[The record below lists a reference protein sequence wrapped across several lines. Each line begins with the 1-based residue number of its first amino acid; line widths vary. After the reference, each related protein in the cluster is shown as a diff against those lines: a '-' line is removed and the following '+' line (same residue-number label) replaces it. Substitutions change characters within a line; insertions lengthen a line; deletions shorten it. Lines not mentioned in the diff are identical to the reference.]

1 MPIPKLV
8 IASANPDKVAE
19 ITIVLEGLA
28 VLIPRPEGMPDV
40 IEDGD
45 DLEDNARLKAVAVC
59 EFTGKPSVADDTG
72 LEIDAL
78 DGAPGVHSAR
88 FAGTDATYQQNVE
101 KVLTDLDGF
110 QTGQRTARFKTVAIV
125 RYPDGRELIANG
137 TVEGHI
143 AQSPSGEGGFG
154 YDPIFVPAE
163 GDGTTFAQM
172 GEEKHR
178 FSHRGRAFRNL
189 GYMLGSN
196 EKISY

>member
-19 ITIVLEGLA
+19 IAIVLEGLA

-59 EFTGKPSVADDTG
+59 EFAGKPSVADDTG

-88 FAGTDATYQQNVE
+88 FAGADATYQQNVE

-110 QTGQRTARFKTVAIV
+110 QMGQRTARFKTVAIV

-143 AQSPSGEGGFG
+143 AQNPSGEEGFG
-154 YDPIFVPAE
+154 YDPIFVPVE
-163 GDGTTFAQM
+163 GDGSTFAQM

-189 GYMLGSN
+189 GYILGEN
-196 EKISY
+196 

>member
-19 ITIVLEGLA
+19 IAIVLEGLA

-59 EFTGKPSVADDTG
+59 EFAGKPSVADDTG
-72 LEIDAL
+72 LEIDSL
-78 DGAPGVHSAR
+78 NGAPGVYSAR
-88 FAGTDATYQQNVE
+88 FAGADATYQQNVE
-101 KVLTDLDGF
+101 KVLTDLDGV
-110 QTGQRTARFKTVAIV
+110 QMGQRTARFKTVAIV
-125 RYPDGRELIANG
+125 RYPDGRELVANG

-143 AQSPSGEGGFG
+143 AQNPSGEEGFG
-154 YDPIFVPAE
+154 YDPIFVPVE
-163 GDGTTFAQM
+163 GDGSTFAQM

-189 GYMLGSN
+189 GYMLGEN
-196 EKISY
+196 

>member
-59 EFTGKPSVADDTG
+59 EFAGKPSVADDTG

-88 FAGTDATYQQNVE
+88 FAGDGATYQQNVE
-101 KVLTDLDGF
+101 KVLTDLDGV
-110 QTGQRTARFKTVAIV
+110 QMGQRTARFKTVAIV

-143 AQSPSGEGGFG
+143 AQNPSGEEGFG
-154 YDPIFVPAE
+154 YDPIFVPVE
-163 GDGTTFAQM
+163 GDGSTFAQM

-189 GYMLGSN
+189 GYILGEN
-196 EKISY
+196 

>member
-19 ITIVLEGLA
+19 IAIVLEGLA

-59 EFTGKPSVADDTG
+59 EFAGKPSVADDTG

-78 DGAPGVHSAR
+78 DGAPGVYSAR
-88 FAGTDATYQQNVE
+88 FAGADATYQQNVE
-101 KVLTDLDGF
+101 KVLTDLDGI
-110 QTGQRTARFKTVAIV
+110 QMGQRTARFKTVAIV

-143 AQSPSGEGGFG
+143 AQKPSGEEGFG
-154 YDPIFVPAE
+154 YDPIFVPVE
-163 GDGTTFAQM
+163 GDGSTFAQM
-172 GEEKHR
+172 GKEKHG

-189 GYMLGSN
+189 GYMLGEN
-196 EKISY
+196 

>member
-19 ITIVLEGLA
+19 IAIVLEGLA

-59 EFTGKPSVADDTG
+59 EFAGKPSVADDTG

-88 FAGTDATYQQNVE
+88 FAGDDATYQQNVE
-101 KVLTDLDGF
+101 KVLTDLDGV
-110 QTGQRTARFKTVAIV
+110 QMGQRTARFKTVAIV

-143 AQSPSGEGGFG
+143 AQKPSGEEGFG
-154 YDPIFVPAE
+154 YDPIFVPVE
-163 GDGTTFAQM
+163 GDGSTFAQM

-196 EKISY
+196 

>member
-19 ITIVLEGLA
+19 IAIVLEGLA
-28 VLIPRPEGMPDV
+28 VLISRPEGMPDV

-59 EFTGKPSVADDTG
+59 EFAGKPSVADDTG

-78 DGAPGVHSAR
+78 NGAPGVYSAR
-88 FAGTDATYQQNVE
+88 FAGVDATYQQNVE
-101 KVLTDLDGF
+101 KVLTDLDGV
-110 QTGQRTARFKTVAIV
+110 QMGQRTARFKTVAIV
-125 RYPDGRELIANG
+125 HYPDGRELIANG

-143 AQSPSGEGGFG
+143 AQNPSGEEGFG
-154 YDPIFVPAE
+154 YDPIFVPVE
-163 GDGTTFAQM
+163 GDGSTFAQM

-189 GYMLGSN
+189 GYMLGEN
-196 EKISY
+196 

>member
-8 IASANPDKVAE
+8 IASANPDKIAE
-19 ITIVLEGLA
+19 IAIVLEGLA
-28 VLIPRPEGMPDV
+28 VLIPRPEGMRDV

-59 EFTGKPSVADDTG
+59 EFAGKPSVADDTG

-78 DGAPGVHSAR
+78 NGAPGVYSAR
-88 FAGTDATYQQNVE
+88 FAGVDATYQQNVE

-110 QTGQRTARFKTVAIV
+110 QMGQRTARFKTVAIV

-143 AQSPSGEGGFG
+143 AQNPSGEEGFG
-154 YDPIFVPAE
+154 YDPIFVPVE
-163 GDGTTFAQM
+163 GDGSTFAQM

-189 GYMLGSN
+189 GYMLGEN
-196 EKISY
+196 

>member
-19 ITIVLEGLA
+19 IAIVLEGIA

-59 EFTGKPSVADDTG
+59 EFAGKPSVADDTG

-78 DGAPGVHSAR
+78 DGAPGVYSAR
-88 FAGTDATYQQNVE
+88 FAGADATYQQNVE
-101 KVLTDLDGF
+101 KVLTDLDGI
-110 QTGQRTARFKTVAIV
+110 QMGQRTARFKTVAIV

-143 AQSPSGEGGFG
+143 AQKPSGEEGFG
-154 YDPIFVPAE
+154 YDPIFVPVE
-163 GDGTTFAQM
+163 GDGSTFAQM
-172 GEEKHR
+172 GKEKHG

-189 GYMLGSN
+189 GYMLGEN
-196 EKISY
+196 

>member
-19 ITIVLEGLA
+19 IAIVLEGIA

-59 EFTGKPSVADDTG
+59 EFAGKPSVADDTG

-78 DGAPGVHSAR
+78 DGAPGVYSAR

-101 KVLTDLDGF
+101 KVLTYLDGI
-110 QTGQRTARFKTVAIV
+110 QMGQRTARFKTVAIV

-143 AQSPSGEGGFG
+143 AQKPSGDEGFG
-154 YDPIFVPAE
+154 YDPIFVPVE
-163 GDGTTFAQM
+163 GDGSTFAQM

-189 GYMLGSN
+189 GYMLGEN
-196 EKISY
+196 

>member
-1 MPIPKLV
+1 MSIPKLV

-19 ITIVLEGLA
+19 IAIVLEGLA
-28 VLIPRPEGMPDV
+28 VLIPRPEDMPDV

-59 EFTGKPSVADDTG
+59 EFSGKPSVADDTG

-78 DGAPGVHSAR
+78 EGAPGVYSAR
-88 FAGTDATYQQNVE
+88 FAGPNATYQQNVE
-101 KVLTDLDGF
+101 KVLHDLDGI
-110 QTGQRTARFKTVAIV
+110 QIGQRTARFKTVAIV
-125 RYPDGRELIANG
+125 RYPDGRELISKG
-137 TVEGHI
+137 TVEGCI
-143 AQSPSGEGGFG
+143 ALNPSGQEGFG
-154 YDPIFVPAE
+154 YDPIFVPVE
-163 GDGTTFAQM
+163 GDGSTFAQM

-196 EKISY
+196 

>member
-19 ITIVLEGLA
+19 IAIVLEGLA

-45 DLEDNARLKAVAVC
+45 DLEDNARLKAVPVC
-59 EFTGKPSVADDTG
+59 EFAGKPSVADDTG

-88 FAGTDATYQQNVE
+88 FAGDDATYQQNVE
-101 KVLTDLDGF
+101 KVLTDLDGV
-110 QTGQRTARFKTVAIV
+110 QMGQRTARFKTVAIV

-137 TVEGHI
+137 TVEGYI
-143 AQSPSGEGGFG
+143 AQNPSGEEGFG
-154 YDPIFVPAE
+154 YDPIFVPVE
-163 GDGTTFAQM
+163 GDGSTFAQM

-189 GYMLGSN
+189 GYILGEN
-196 EKISY
+196 

>member
-19 ITIVLEGLA
+19 IAIVLEGIA

-59 EFTGKPSVADDTG
+59 EFAGKPSVADDTG

-78 DGAPGVHSAR
+78 DGAPGVYSAR
-88 FAGTDATYQQNVE
+88 FAGADATYQQNVE
-101 KVLTDLDGF
+101 KVLTDLDGI
-110 QTGQRTARFKTVAIV
+110 QMGQRTARFKTVAIV

-143 AQSPSGEGGFG
+143 AQKPSGDEGFG
-154 YDPIFVPAE
+154 YDPIFVPVE
-163 GDGTTFAQM
+163 GDGSTFAQM

-189 GYMLGSN
+189 GYMLGEN
-196 EKISY
+196 

>member
-59 EFTGKPSVADDTG
+59 EFSGKPSVADDTG

-78 DGAPGVHSAR
+78 EGAPGVYSAR
-88 FAGTDATYQQNVE
+88 FAGPDATYHQNVE
-101 KVLTDLDGF
+101 KVLHDLDGI
-110 QTGQRTARFKTVAIV
+110 QIGQRTARFKTVAIV
-125 RYPDGRELIANG
+125 RYPDGRELIAKG
-137 TVEGHI
+137 TVEGCI
-143 AQSPSGEGGFG
+143 ALNPSGQEGFG
-154 YDPIFVPAE
+154 YDPIFVPVE
-163 GDGTTFAQM
+163 GDGSTFAQM

-196 EKISY
+196 

>member
-59 EFTGKPSVADDTG
+59 EFAGKPSVADDTG

-88 FAGTDATYQQNVE
+88 FAGDDATYQQNVE
-101 KVLTDLDGF
+101 KVLTDLDGV
-110 QTGQRTARFKTVAIV
+110 QMGQRTARFKTVAIV

-143 AQSPSGEGGFG
+143 AQNPSGEEGFG
-154 YDPIFVPAE
+154 YDPIFVPVE
-163 GDGTTFAQM
+163 GDGSTFAQM

-189 GYMLGSN
+189 GYILGEN
-196 EKISY
+196 

>member
-59 EFTGKPSVADDTG
+59 EFAGKPSVADDTG

-78 DGAPGVHSAR
+78 NGAPGVYSAR
-88 FAGTDATYQQNVE
+88 FAGADATYQQNVE
-101 KVLTDLDGF
+101 KVLTDLDGV
-110 QTGQRTARFKTVAIV
+110 QMGQRTARFKTVAIV

-143 AQSPSGEGGFG
+143 AQNPSGEEGFG
-154 YDPIFVPAE
+154 YDPIFVPVE
-163 GDGTTFAQM
+163 GDGSTFAQM

-189 GYMLGSN
+189 GYILGEN
-196 EKISY
+196 

>member
-19 ITIVLEGLA
+19 IAIVLEGLA

-59 EFTGKPSVADDTG
+59 EFAGKPSVADDTG

-78 DGAPGVHSAR
+78 EGAPGVYSAR
-88 FAGTDATYQQNVE
+88 FAGADATYQQNVE
-101 KVLTDLDGF
+101 KVLTDLDGI
-110 QTGQRTARFKTVAIV
+110 QMGQRTARFKTVAIV

-143 AQSPSGEGGFG
+143 AQKPSGEEGFG
-154 YDPIFVPAE
+154 YDPIFVPVE
-163 GDGTTFAQM
+163 GDGSTFAQM
-172 GEEKHR
+172 GKEKHR
-178 FSHRGRAFRNL
+178 FSHRGRALRNL
-189 GYMLGSN
+189 GYMLGEN
-196 EKISY
+196 